1 MQSALLFFILVV
13 ALIVLA
19 IQYGVAKAQRKEA
32 QRAAKLGAEIEK
44 IIARNANMDKH
55 EWVSWLQD
63 RSAEQK

>member
-1 MQSALLFFILVV
+1 MQSALLFFILIV

-55 EWVSWLQD
+55 EWVSWLQE
-63 RSAEQK
+63 RNNEQK